1 MYKNNTIP
9 VSGFFPEKE
18 TVVFS
23 PSELRYL
30 YMQVKDFFR
39 VRRESIVN
47 PSNCPVEKIDD
58 PVDDMCD
65 RHEASFYQ
73 KVDGS
78 GEIVGGDSTFRKVL
92 HKIKRQAN
100 K

>member
-23 PSELRYL
+23 PSELRYM
-30 YMQVKDFFR
+30 YSQARDFFR
-39 VRRESIVN
+39 VKKESVVN
-47 PSNCPVEKIDD
+47 PSNCPVDELND
-58 PVDDMCD
+58 PIENLCD
-65 RHEASFYQ
+65 RNDASFYQ

-78 GEIVGGDSTFRKVL
+78 GEIVGGDSAFRKVL
-92 HKIKRQAN
+92 HKIKRRAN
-100 K
+100 S